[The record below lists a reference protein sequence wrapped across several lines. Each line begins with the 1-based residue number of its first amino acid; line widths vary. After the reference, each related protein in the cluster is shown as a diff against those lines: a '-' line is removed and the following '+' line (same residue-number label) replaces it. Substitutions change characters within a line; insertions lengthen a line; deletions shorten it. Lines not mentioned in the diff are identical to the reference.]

1 MSDTETLELSREWR
15 ANVRADIQNATL
27 KLDKVLQEIG
37 DMQREFAPVNSHK
50 ELAERVRG
58 LENNQSRF
66 MGGIILLNFIG
77 GIALAIIM
85 KLWK

>member
-15 ANVRADIQNATL
+15 ASVRADIQNATL

-37 DMQREFAPVNSHK
+37 DMRREFAPVNSHQ

-66 MGGIILLNFIG
+66 MGGIILLNFLG
-77 GIALAIIM
+77 GLALSLIL
-85 KLWK
+85 KFWK